1 MSSKS
6 RPALLSMSTSSSS
19 PSAVLPQEASRTE
32 RGRLGGHSSR
42 SWAVRVLDYVQP
54 LLTSKHGVAFAIGIS
69 VLLSA
74 ASLLLGFTADDHFH
88 ALSLAPS
95 GSFRGVDRAPWDL
108 FAFAKNPQTNLALM
122 EEGAFPWWTDRELV
136 IAFLRPLSSLS
147 LWLDYQ
153 LWPGSAFAMHL
164 HSLVWYA
171 GLLGAAAL
179 VYRGILGGSAV
190 AVLALLIYGIDD
202 ARSMPV
208 AWIAHRN
215 ALVALTPAFLAL
227 AAHHAHRVSG
237 KVRYGLLGPLLFAV
251 GLAGGEPA
259 LPVFGYLFAYALFM
273 DNGSLKSRV
282 LSLAPYALLVLSWR
296 GLYNH
301 LGYGALHSGVYLDPA
316 REPVAFATALFT
328 RLPVLLLSQFAM
340 PIADLWEIYPLFVP
354 FMQPLVLAFAY
365 VALTALF
372 VVLRPMLRADAAARF
387 WLVGAVLATI
397 PVCGTHPEDRV
408 LTATSLGGAAVVARF
423 LMALRDGTYPRATR
437 PIEAVGGVFCAVHL
451 IAAPVLFPARV
462 LAVDKMEAMM
472 LRADALLPKASAL
485 AGETLVMMNPPVDL
499 LAVYWPVFREA
510 RGLGR
515 PAHFRWLATGES
527 AIAVSRVDAHTL
539 RIRPESGFLSSASQQ
554 MFRRAERS
562 LARGEQVRLEGSTF
576 TITDLT
582 PDGRP
587 AEAEVSFELPLDHP
601 SLHFVQW
608 GTHEYVPFSVPQ
620 AGQSVLIPA
629 VDMKTAL
636 IEDPGPAPSSHPIH
650 DAR

>member
-1 MSSKS
+1 
-6 RPALLSMSTSSSS
+6 
-19 PSAVLPQEASRTE
+19 
-32 RGRLGGHSSR
+32 
-42 SWAVRVLDYVQP
+42 VRVLDYVQP
-54 LLTSKHGVAFAIGIS
+54 LLTAKHGVAMAIGIS
-69 VLLSA
+69 ALLSS

-88 ALSLAPS
+88 ALSLSPS
-95 GSFRGVDRAPWDL
+95 SSFRGVDRAPWDL
-108 FAFAKNPQTNLALM
+108 FAFAKNPNTNLALM

-171 GLLGAAAL
+171 GLLGAVAL
-179 VYRGILGGSAV
+179 VYRGMLGRSAL

-227 AAHHAHRVSG
+227 SAHHAHRTSG
-237 KVRYGLLGPLLFAV
+237 KLHYALLGPVLFAL

-259 LPVFGYLFAYALFM
+259 LPVCGYLFAYALFM
-273 DNGSLKSRV
+273 DKGSYSARL
-282 LSLAPYALLVLSWR
+282 LSLSPYALLVLSWR

-316 REPVAFATALFT
+316 RDPVAFASALFT
-328 RLPVLLLSQFAM
+328 RLPILLLSQFAM
-340 PIADLWEIYPLFVP
+340 PIADLWEVYPLFVP

-365 VALTALF
+365 MALAALF
-372 VVLRPMLRADAAARF
+372 AVCWPILRSDPSARF
-387 WLVGAVLATI
+387 WLLGSVLATI

-408 LTATSLGGAAVVARF
+408 LTATSLGAAALVAR
-423 LMALRDGTYPRATR
+423 LLIALRDGSGPRTTR
-437 PIEAVGGVFCAVHL
+437 PFAAVGAVFCAVHL

-472 LRADALLPKASAL
+472 LRADALLPKAADL

-539 RIRPESGFLSSASQQ
+539 RIRPDSGFLSSASQQ
-554 MFRRAERS
+554 MFRRAARS
-562 LARGEQVRLEGSTF
+562 PALGEQVQLSGSTF
-576 TITDLT
+576 TVTDLT

-587 AEAEVSFELPLDHP
+587 AEAEISFELPLDHP
-601 SLHFVQW
+601 SLRFVQW
-608 GTHEYVPFSVPQ
+608 GTHEYVPFSLPQ
-620 AGQSVLIPA
+620 VGHTVRIPA

-636 IEDPGPAPSSHPIH
+636 IEDPGPSPSPHPLH